1 MSSSWKLFLASGVTF
16 VSAVTFLPG
25 QVSKTTDQRVHQEE
39 DTNHAD
45 TEGCQCL
52 LIRVDGKSRD
62 FSVTKD
68 AD

>member
-1 MSSSWKLFLASGVTF
+1 M
-16 VSAVTFLPG
+16 SAVTFLPG